1 MEAFAAAA
9 KCSWLNLTAPLLLL
23 PETGFLLEIKGH
35 IRAYA
40 KSHPDWEKED
50 FKKVACQFVEMEIAA
65 HSNLASAPVSELEV
79 GKDGRVHWLAL
90 GACALSRGD

>member
-1 MEAFAAAA
+1 MLLVERH
-9 KCSWLNLTAPLLLL
+9 STAPSFTR
-23 PETGFLLEIKGH
+23 TGFFLEIKGH

-65 HSNLASAPVSELEV
+65 HPNLASVPVSELEV